1 MATASKEPK
10 PHRHATLIMEFA
22 RQVATGERHAGWWN
36 WYVKDETNTYVI
48 ILMPMWNPTAEYSYS
63 KSTSHPDIRRG

>member
-1 MATASKEPK
+1 MATHSSAPK
-10 PHRHATLIMEFA
+10 PHRHAALILEFA

-36 WYVKDETNTYVI
+36 WYVKDETDKFVT